1 VPGTASGSS
10 GADYRSAV
18 HIEGQRR
25 FEAPPEAVY
34 AALTDPDA
42 MAEAFSAIE
51 RIDAEADEWRMTV
64 KPPLPGGFRLRFSVR
79 LQDLREPDHAR
90 LFAWSKSIGGR
101 LTVDSAFDLEAVDGG
116 TLMRWTAE
124 IDAAGILSGLGSQA
138 LGPAA
143 TRQAERALDRLA
155 NALTVKAR

>member
-1 VPGTASGSS
+1 
-10 GADYRSAV
+10 V

-34 AALTDPDA
+34 AALTDPHA

-51 RIDAEADEWRMTV
+51 RIDSEAGEWTMILR
-64 KPPLPGGFRLRFSVR
+64 PPFPGGFRLRFSVR
-79 LQDLREPDHAR
+79 FDDLRGPDHAR
-90 LFAWSKSIGGR
+90 LLAWGKNIGGR
-101 LTVDSAFDLEAVDGG
+101 ISVDSAFNLEAVDGG

-124 IDAAGILSGLGSQA
+124 VDGAGILSGLGSQA

-143 TRQAERALDRLA
+143 TRQAERALDRL
-155 NALTVKAR
+155 NRGLTVKAR

>member
-1 VPGTASGSS
+1 
-10 GADYRSAV
+10 V

-51 RIDAEADEWRMTV
+51 RIDVEAGEWTMIVR
-64 KPPLPGGFRLRFSVR
+64 PPFPGGFRLRFSVR
-79 LQDLREPDHAR
+79 FDELREPDHAR
-90 LFAWSKSIGGR
+90 LFAWGKNIRGR
-101 LTVDSAFDLEAVDGG
+101 ISVDSAFNLEAVDGG

-124 IDAAGILSGLGSQA
+124 VDGAGILSRLGSQA

-143 TRQAERALDRLA
+143 RRQAERALDRLDRG
-155 NALTVKAR
+155 LGVRAR

>member
-1 VPGTASGSS
+1 
-10 GADYRSAV
+10 V

-34 AALTDPDA
+34 AALTDPHA

-51 RIDAEADEWRMTV
+51 RIDSEAGEWTLIVR
-64 KPPLPGGFRLRFSVR
+64 PPFPGGFRLRFSVR
-79 LQDLREPDHAR
+79 FDDLHEPDHAR
-90 LFAWSKSIGGR
+90 LFAWGKNIGGR
-101 LTVDSAFDLEAVDGG
+101 ISVDSAFDLEAVDGG

-124 IDAAGILSGLGSQA
+124 VDGAGILSGLGSRA

-143 TRQAERALDRLA
+143 TRQAERALDRLDRGLA
-155 NALTVKAR
+155 VKSA